1 MTGETLALWLQKPHY
16 VLISETDICDISR
29 STLLASLITIS
40 QGLLLLPPG
49 VESRE
54 GDTNLPLFED
64 PLPLQVPLGALDS
77 CGIPWVDR

>member
-1 MTGETLALWLQKPHY
+1 MTGETLVLWLRKPHY

-40 QGLLLLPPG
+40 QGLLLLPSG
-49 VESRE
+49 VESRV
-54 GDTNLPLFED
+54 GDTSLPLFED
-64 PLPLQVPLGALDS
+64 PLLLQVPLGALDS